1 MIVGASTE
9 LAKKKTREHIKISAK
24 ESLKSLR
31 KEAA

>member
-1 MIVGASTE
+1 MIAGASTE
-9 LAKKKTREHIKISAK
+9 FAKKAIQYIKISAN